1 MLRLYLGQPLPALQ
15 LADRAAHIRYF
26 VASEAGTVARAP
38 AALDERSDALRLTYQ
53 PLRAVGDTIAL
64 THSNKDYLG
73 VLRGAGPDAGTL
85 ALAMDAAAQR
95 LSWEITA

>member
-1 MLRLYLGQPLPALQ
+1 
-15 LADRAAHIRYF
+15 RYF
-26 VASEAGTVARAP
+26 VAGEAGTVARAP
-38 AALDERSDALRLTYQ
+38 AALDERSDALCLTYQ